1 MMDKVIAANK
11 QARFEYSILESLE
24 VGIALKGSEVK
35 SLRDGKASLTDSFV
49 RIDKGEA
56 FVYNFHIPP
65 YAHAGRAMLDPIRAR
80 KLLLHKNE
88 IARLTGQVQQKGLTI
103 VPLKAYFKRGF
114 AKLEIALAKGKKRYD
129 KREAIKK
136 RETEREVRRGARDR

>member
-11 QARFEYSILESLE
+11 QARFEYSILETLE
-24 VGIALKGSEVK
+24 AGIALKGSEVK
-35 SLRDGKASLTDSFV
+35 SLRDGKASLSDSFV

-65 YAHAGRAMLDPIRAR
+65 YAHAGRSMLDPIRAR

-88 IARLTGQVQQKGLTI
+88 IARLAGQVQQKGLTI

-136 RETEREVRRGARDR
+136 REVDREMHRGIRN